1 MTVTCYADDYTGYT
15 ENQQIEFR
23 NRLNDQM
30 LLVDAINGIRVPDHF
45 PLLWVQVVR
54 AAQLQPGYEPATDLV
69 YILSNLPLPLPWR
82 PILDELH
89 QMWERQRQDGI
100 RVEAEWW
107 HQAQKGAQQLATGQA
122 QMMSPY
128 GYPQQYGMDGHAGPS
143 FTPELGY
150 GYNVQPPEDSDLEEV
165 CAAAIRAAEEQA
177 ESERALDRVDS
188 GVGMLN
194 LDDESDP
201 QTTTTGRAGMQP
213 CDDLGS
219 GLEDLLDEETAR
231 LLGLLA
237 D

>member
-1 MTVTCYADDYTGYT
+1 MTVACYADDYTGYT

-30 LLVDAINGIRVPDHF
+30 LLVDAINDIRVPDHF

-54 AAQLQPGYEPATDLV
+54 AAQLQPGYKPATDLV
-69 YILSNLPLPLPWR
+69 YILSHLPLPPPWR

-89 QMWERQRQDGI
+89 QMWERQRQDRM
-100 RVEAEWW
+100 RVEAAAWQ
-107 HQAQKGAQQLATGQA
+107 QAQKRAQQLATGQP

-128 GYPQQYGMDGHAGPS
+128 GHPQQHGMDGQAGPS
-143 FTPELGY
+143 LSSELGH
-150 GYNVQPPEDSDLEEV
+150 GYNVQPLEDSDLEEIR
-165 CAAAIRAAEEQA
+165 AAAIRAAEEQA

-188 GVGMLN
+188 GVGILDLN
-194 LDDESDP
+194 DASDP
-201 QTTTTGRAGMQP
+201 QTTTGCADMEP